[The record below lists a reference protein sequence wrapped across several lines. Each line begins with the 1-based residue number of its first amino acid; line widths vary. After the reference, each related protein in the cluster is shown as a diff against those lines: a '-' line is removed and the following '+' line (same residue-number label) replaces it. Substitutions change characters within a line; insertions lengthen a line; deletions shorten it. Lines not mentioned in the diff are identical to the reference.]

1 MIESLQIPDEPNS
14 FAFQKESFCNS
25 KGPLS
30 KSERSP
36 FEFHSYFTSPIYM
49 RRVDIMRAA

>member
-25 KGPLS
+25 KRPLLPC
-30 KSERSP
+30 KTSP
-36 FEFHSYFTSPIYM
+36 FT
-49 RRVDIMRAA
+49 